1 MKKQIFIEDEIIQIR
16 GAKKVVSSTANQ
28 GVVEMEGEMIVMS
41 GSDMQVKKLNLEEGE
56 VVFQGKVSQIKF
68 SNSIEKKSILKRIF
82 K

>member
-1 MKKQIFIEDEIIQIR
+1 M
-16 GAKKVVSSTANQ
+16 VSSTASQ